1 VGAARGGRGGRSLAA
16 ARAVEGLIED
26 LLRARRRLALA
37 ERRPAAF
44 RPPSPPAS
52 RRSCATSRAAPRVG
66 LAALEVV
73 VRELRRLADEI

>member
-1 VGAARGGRGGRSLAA
+1 MR
-16 ARAVEGLIED
+16 LIED

-37 ERRPAAF
+37 SVGGRV
-44 RPPSPPAS
+44 PPP
-52 RRSCATSRAAPRVG
+52 RSLAGVQALVRDLRAAPRVG